1 MPINQEEEKGQQN
14 MEKILYNKQ
23 PQAQD
28 ETKYMGGLGNS
39 WSNKQIFWG
48 NGRART
54 WGGHKQEIV
63 DRYRTEEVKMRRH
76 DKQHFAN
83 IGELYISLQST
94 AKERLRKMATEW
106 SSYNAKLIRR
116 VGKEKGGDFRE

>member
-1 MPINQEEEKGQQN
+1 
-14 MEKILYNKQ
+14 
-23 PQAQD
+23 
-28 ETKYMGGLGNS
+28 
-39 WSNKQIFWG
+39 
-48 NGRART
+48 
-54 WGGHKQEIV
+54 
-63 DRYRTEEVKMRRH
+63 MRRH

>member
-1 MPINQEEEKGQQN
+1 M
-14 MEKILYNKQ
+14 
-23 PQAQD
+23 
-28 ETKYMGGLGNS
+28 S
-39 WSNKQIFWG
+39 
-48 NGRART
+48 
-54 WGGHKQEIV
+54 
-63 DRYRTEEVKMRRH
+63 RH

-116 VGKEKGGDFRE
+116 VGKEKVGNFREKSAAQCLVRCTAI